1 MSYADLVRHHLSL
14 WITFLLTVIKPRSR
28 GTFVELLCGC
38 MISPEGWVTRAIGAI
53 TRSKHWTTYYKL
65 IERGSIRTLALAQ
78 ATLLL
83 AIKIQTD
90 VEEPKGFTKTVTL
103 VIDDFITMRQS
114 EKAPASIIHHD
125 HAKRNN
131 RPTYVLSQNWVVL
144 GISMWNHAFSI
155 LCRLVPAQGNRN
167 KLKIAESLLRGL
179 AFVLRGYHV
188 RVLFDSWFMRARLVL
203 PLLARKMSVI
213 AQARIDTALF
223 LEPQE
228 VKTHARGRP
237 RIYGQKLTREDVDAL
252 TATEM
257 TLNLYGKEQKVRLR
271 SIVAKVRFLKGLKV
285 CAVWSEFFDANKGAW
300 GKRHLLLAT
309 ETNLVAEVILLL
321 YSKRWGIES
330 LIHNL
335 KRWWGINNLWQ
346 QSRRVLECWMQIRVT
361 AWTLVQ
367 LLVHVVEH
375 FPMMAVA
382 PWRIGQPMTGGLV
395 AQWMR
400 MEFTGLQFSDGFDRK
415 SQKFTFPVERGD
427 PRLRFR

>member
-103 VIDDFITMRQS
+103 VIDDFIIMRQS
-114 EKAPASIIHHD
+114 EKAPASIIHYD
-125 HAKRNN
+125 HANRKN
-131 RPTYVLSQNWVVL
+131 RPKYVLSQNWVVL

>member
-90 VEEPKGFTKTVTL
+90 VEEPKGFTKTVNL
-103 VIDDFITMRQS
+103 VIDDFIIMRQS
-114 EKAPASIIHHD
+114 EKAPASIIHYD
-125 HAKRNN
+125 HANRKN
-131 RPTYVLSQNWVVL
+131 RPKYVLSQNWVVL
-144 GISMWNHAFSI
+144 GISMWNHAFPI
-155 LCRLVPAQGNRN
+155 LCRLVPENGNRN
-167 KLKIAESLLRGL
+167 KLKIAESLVRGL

-237 RIYGQKLTREDVDAL
+237 RIYGQKLTREVVDAL
-252 TATEM
+252 TATET
-257 TLNLYGKEQKVRLR
+257 TLHLYGKEQKVRLC

-285 CAVWSEFFDANKGAW
+285 CAVWSEFFNDKKGTW

-309 ETNLVAEVILLL
+309 ETNLDAKTIMLR
-321 YSKRWGIES
+321 YPKRWGIEPQ
-330 LIHNL
+330 IHIL

-346 QSRRVLECWMQIRVT
+346 QSRSVLECWMQIRVT

-367 LLVHVVEH
+367 LLVHVVED

-382 PWRIGQPMTGGLV
+382 PWRIGQPITGGLV

-400 MEFTGLQFSDGFDRK
+400 MEFTGLQFLDGFDRK
-415 SQKFTFPVERGD
+415 SQKFSFPVERGD